1 MKPITS
7 ILSFIMLATLMV
19 GQQSIASS
27 AVKTVVKQTAGT
39 TPAAKTVAA
48 PAPKSAPK
56 AESKPAPKSDPVP
69 SIDELP
75 IPVLDKNSN
84 LEISFFIVERV
95 DGQGK
100 SHRFSANK
108 VSSSPDATLQGFSML
123 ISTILPE
130 REIGDIAGMFKIGD
144 ELWAF
149 ASKSIALLNNGRLLV
164 STRLSVKDK
173 QVGSTELISK
183 EPFMTVKVIGNREQ
197 NITDFIDVGVK
208 IKATPTILPTGL
220 VQAQLKMSISEVL
233 RENDNTRKTRVPV
246 ISFRTVDTTIDFR
259 PGKLEQLCELTIQ
272 KTVDQESGIPYL
284 RSIPY
289 IGKFLFSHTSRQTVN
304 TKLYIVAGV
313 SAPREAQLK
322 EYEALK
328 KKVQEEVTKKMMNFH

>member
-7 ILSFIMLATLMV
+7 ILSFVMLATLMV

-56 AESKPAPKSDPVP
+56 AESKSAPKSDPVP

-259 PGKLEQLCELTIQ
+259 PGKL
-272 KTVDQESGIPYL
+272 DP
-284 RSIPY
+284 
-289 IGKFLFSHTSRQTVN
+289 IGNCIF
-304 TKLYIVAGV
+304 
-313 SAPREAQLK
+313 
-322 EYEALK
+322 
-328 KKVQEEVTKKMMNFH
+328 